1 LTGLPGNFKFHFMI
15 PEEKKT
21 VIATALQAAFGI
33 NEFEEIHQLTTGL
46 SSALIFRIV
55 VRGKPYLLRVITRTD
70 AIADPVNYY
79 DSMRAGADA
88 GLAPRVWYAG
98 VTDRISITD
107 FIEAKPF
114 PSKEARTK
122 MPDLL
127 KRLHSLP
134 PFPNRF
140 NYLDRMDGSI
150 RKFMSA
156 GILPETL
163 TGEAFQQYE
172 RIRKVYPRDAGDLVS
187 CHNDLKPENILFDGD
202 RAWMVDWEAAFLN
215 DRYTD
220 LAVVA
225 NFAVTND
232 EEEKEFLGRY
242 FGNELS
248 EYHQAKFFLI
258 CQVMHMIYFS
268 FFMLLVSGA
277 GKLIDLELAGQDFRS
292 FHDRM
297 WAGEINLADHDAR
310 QQYAWAHLAQLRHNL
325 RLQRFEDALQ
335 IVAHHQSH

>member
-1 LTGLPGNFKFHFMI
+1 MI
-15 PEEKKT
+15 PEAKKT
-21 VIATALQAAFGI
+21 AVATALQAAFGI
-33 NEFEEIHQLTTGL
+33 NEFEEIRQLTTGL

-55 VRGKPYLLRVITRTD
+55 VRRKPYLLRVITRTD
-70 AIADPVNYY
+70 ANADPTHYY
-79 DSMRAGADA
+79 DSMGAGADA

-98 VTDRISITD
+98 IADRISITD

-114 PSKEARTK
+114 PLKEARTK
-122 MPDLL
+122 MPVLL

-156 GILPETL
+156 AILPETL

-172 RIRKVYPRDAGDLVS
+172 RIRKVYPHNAGDLVS
-187 CHNDLKPENILFDGD
+187 CHNDLKPENILYDGE
-202 RAWMVDWEAAFLN
+202 RALLVDWEAAFLN

-225 NFAVTND
+225 NFAVTNH
-232 EEEKEFLGRY
+232 EEEKEYLGRY
-242 FGNELS
+242 FGDELND
-248 EYHQAKFFLI
+248 YHFARFFLMS
-258 CQVMHMIYFS
+258 QVMHMIYFS

-277 GKLIDLELAGQDFRS
+277 SQAVDLNLAEQDFRS

-310 QQYAWAHLAQLRHNL
+310 QQYAWAHRNRLLHNIGL
-325 RLQRFEDALQ
+325 KRFEDALQ
-335 IVAHHQSH
+335 IVAKS